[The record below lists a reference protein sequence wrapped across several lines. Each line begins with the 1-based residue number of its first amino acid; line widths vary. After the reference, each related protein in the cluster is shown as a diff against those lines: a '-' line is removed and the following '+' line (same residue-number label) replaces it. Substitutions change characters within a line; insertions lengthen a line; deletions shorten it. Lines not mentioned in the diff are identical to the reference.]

1 MFREIDAVPNLSK
14 NEEDV
19 LKKWVEWDV
28 IEKVKENRKN
38 SPEKVYYDGPITA
51 NNMPHYGHVVT
62 WTLKDIIPRYW
73 NMNNY
78 YVSRNM
84 GWDCQG
90 LPVEI
95 EVEKELGFKEKED
108 VEKYGIAA
116 FNKLCK
122 ESVFRYRDQIFQY
135 ETRIGRWFDQKDM
148 YYTLDAT
155 FIESIWWSFKE
166 LFNKGLIYEGYKVV
180 PYSTR
185 AGSALSHHEVNEGG
199 YKEIEDIF
207 ITPKFKLKTEKDT
220 YVLAWTTT
228 PWTLPSNLLLAVG
241 RKIVYV
247 KVKFEDSFYILA
259 KSRVSDIFKDK
270 QVEIL
275 EEIKPSD
282 LVGKEYEPLFSY
294 YESKRSEGCFKIVYA
309 DHANDEDGTGIV
321 HLAPYG
327 EEDFDVFM
335 RDGIT
340 IFDYLDGGANFTDAI
355 PEYAGLF
362 YKQANKVIVA
372 DLQKKN
378 LVLSTG
384 SYVHR
389 MPMCY
394 RTKTPLIYKP
404 IKSWYVAVTKIKDKM
419 LEQNSKINWVPEH
432 LKNGGS
438 FQWISNARDWSISRS
453 RYWGT
458 PMPVWVNDKTK
469 EIYVAGSFEEIEKLS
484 GVKIEDPHRP
494 YVDDITWEDKQ
505 NGGTFRRVVDVL
517 DVWYDSGA
525 VPFAKLHYPFE
536 NKELVD
542 NKVKFPAEYI
552 AEGLDQVRLWFYTMH
567 ILGVALFDQ
576 VPYKNVVTNGMLADK
591 TGEKLSKSKKNY
603 PPMDDVLNAYGADV
617 LRLFLLTSPI
627 VQAESARYSED
638 ALKDTKK
645 EFFLPLW
652 NSVRYFVTSANLNNF
667 TPTLDVPNTNNVL
680 DKWLLARS
688 QQTIN
693 TVINNMDKYLFM
705 PASRELPLFVQDL
718 STWYIRRSR
727 DRLRDGDIEA
737 LNTLYYV
744 LTQFTKLIAPMVPF
758 ISENF
763 YEILG
768 MSKLSNLESVHLDFY
783 PKAKDLTQDQK
794 DTLEQMQLTRDIVS
808 TSLSIRVENNMKVR
822 QPLGNLYIKSK
833 KDEVLEFYADLVSDE
848 VNVKNVTSITEPL
861 ENTKQSESSAFIAY
875 LDTNITEELK
885 LEGLAREMVRKLQ
898 DIRKEQGLNVSD
910 AVNATYEATEENT
923 KAVSMFGEYIK
934 QKVLAKQL
942 KEDSVFT
949 ITKL

>member
-135 ETRIGRWFDQKDM
+135 ETRLGRWFDQKDM

-199 YKEIEDIF
+199 YKEIEDTF

-270 QVEIL
+270 QVEVL
-275 EEIKPSD
+275 EEIKSSD

-294 YESKRSEGCFKIVYA
+294 YENKRSEGCFKIVYA

-469 EIYVAGSFEEIEKLS
+469 EIYVAGSFDEIEKLS

-576 VPYKNVVTNGMLADK
+576 VPYKNAVTNGMLSDK

-680 DKWLLARS
+680 DKWLLARL

-727 DRLRDGDIEA
+727 DRLRDGDMEA
-737 LNTLYYV
+737 LSTLYYV

-848 VNVKNVTSITEPL
+848 VNVKNVTSITEDI
-861 ENTKQSESSAFIAY
+861 ENTKQSEAATFIAY
-875 LDTNITEELK
+875 LDTTITEELK

-910 AVNATYEATEENT
+910 TVNATYEATEENN
-923 KAVSMFGEYIK
+923 KAVAMFGEYIK

-942 KEDSVFT
+942 KEGTAFT
-949 ITKL
+949 ITKI